1 MKFWDTSAIVPL
13 CVQEPTSVTVQEI
26 LIADPS
32 AVVWWGTRIEC
43 ISALMRQVRE
53 GSLTPTDEQAARH
66 VLHILTQSWTEIQPS
81 EALRDTA
88 ERLLALHPLRAADA
102 LQLASAI
109 LWCQGITAGQSF
121 VAFDRRLR
129 DASYREGF
137 TVLPDMER

>member
-1 MKFWDTSAIVPL
+1 MGFAIQTSN
-13 CVQEPTSVTVQEI
+13 
-26 LIADPS
+26 
-32 AVVWWGTRIEC
+32 
-43 ISALMRQVRE
+43 VRM
-53 GSLTPTDEQAARH
+53 GGRSRSFLRKSY
-66 VLHILTQSWTEIQPS
+66 QSWTEIQPS

-109 LWCQGITAGQSF
+109 LWCQGITVEQSF

-137 TVLPDMER
+137 TVLPDMDL